1 MCVIS
6 VGSSRGVDSV
16 NSQRALSAWGVN
28 QCKIQNEQICAL
40 YCIYFAYVM
49 FAKVS
54 EKYID
59 ENFILR

>member
-1 MCVIS
+1 MH
-6 VGSSRGVDSV
+6 
-16 NSQRALSAWGVN
+16 AWGVN

-59 ENFILR
+59 ENFILNI